1 MVWPSRKSGK
11 DLNILVL
18 DDNQQWRYILKF
30 ILELELGVS
39 PTLASA
45 GKNALEVLEALPIDV
60 VISDLSMPE
69 MDGFQFLKRVH
80 ARFPDTKVIIISGD
94 LDETMPAAELL
105 IKHGAFA
112 VIPKIEI
119 SSKLVN
125 LLRSI

>member
-11 DLNILVL
+11 NLNILVL

-30 ILELELGVS
+30 ILELELGVT
-39 PTLASA
+39 PTLAST
-45 GKNALEVLEALPIDV
+45 GKNALEILEALPIDV

-69 MDGFQFLKRVH
+69 MDGFEFLKRVQK
-80 ARFPDTKVIIISGD
+80 RFPNTKVIIISGD
-94 LDETMPAAELL
+94 FDEKLPAPDQLME
-105 IKHGAFA
+105 HGAFA

-125 LLRSI
+125 ILRTI

>member
-11 DLNILVL
+11 SLNILVL

-30 ILELELGVS
+30 ILELELGVT
-39 PTLASA
+39 PTLAST
-45 GKNALEVLEALPIDV
+45 GKNALEVLEVLPIDV

-69 MDGFQFLKRVH
+69 MDGFPFLKRVQT
-80 ARFPDTKVIIISGD
+80 RFPNTRVILISGD
-94 LDETMPAAELL
+94 FDAKLPAPDQLKE
-105 IKHGAFA
+105 HGAFA

-125 LLRSI
+125 VLRTI

>member
-11 DLNILVL
+11 NLNILVL

-30 ILELELGVS
+30 ILELEMGVT
-39 PTLASA
+39 PTLAST

-69 MDGFQFLKRVH
+69 MDGFQFLKRVQT
-80 ARFPDTKVIIISGD
+80 RFPNTKVIIISGD
-94 LDETMPAAELL
+94 FDQKLPAPDQLL
-105 IKHGAFA
+105 EHGAFA
-112 VIPKIEI
+112 VVPKIEI

-125 LLRSI
+125 VLRTI

>member
-45 GKNALEVLEALPIDV
+45 AKNALEVLEALPIDV
-60 VISDLSMPE
+60 VISDLGMPE
-69 MDGFQFLKRVH
+69 MNGFEFLKRVR
-80 ARFPDTKVIIISGD
+80 ARFPNTKVIIISGD
-94 LDETMPAAELL
+94 FDEKLPAAEQL
-105 IKHGAFA
+105 IEHGAFA

-125 LLRSI
+125 VLRTI

>member
-45 GKNALEVLEALPIDV
+45 GKNELEVLEALPIDV
-60 VISDLSMPE
+60 VISDMGMPE
-69 MDGFQFLKRVH
+69 MNGLQFMKLFRS
-80 ARFPDTKVIIISGD
+80 RFPETKVIIISGD
-94 LDETMPAAELL
+94 FDETLAAADQL
-105 IKHGAFA
+105 IEHGAFA

-119 SSKLVN
+119 
-125 LLRSI
+125 

>member
-1 MVWPSRKSGK
+1 MVWPSRRSGK

-69 MDGFQFLKRVH
+69 MDGFQFLKRVRT
-80 ARFPDTKVIIISGD
+80 RFPDTKVIIISGD
-94 LDETMPAAELL
+94 FDATLPAADQL
-105 IKHGAFA
+105 IEHGAFA

-125 LLRSI
+125 VLRTI

>member
-11 DLNILVL
+11 ELNILVL

-45 GKNALEVLEALPIDV
+45 AKNALEVLEALPIDV

-69 MDGFQFLKRVH
+69 MDGFQFLKRVRT
-80 ARFPDTKVIIISGD
+80 RFPDTKVIIISGD
-94 LDETMPAAELL
+94 FDDKLPAPEQL
-105 IKHGAFA
+105 IEQGAFA

-125 LLRSI
+125 VLRTI

>member
-11 DLNILVL
+11 SLNILVL

-30 ILELELGVS
+30 ILELELGVT
-39 PTLASA
+39 PTLASS
-45 GKNALEVLEALPIDV
+45 GKNALEVLEVLPIDV

-69 MDGFQFLKRVH
+69 MDGFQFLKRVRT
-80 ARFPDTKVIIISGD
+80 RFSNTRVIIISGD
-94 LDETMPAAELL
+94 FDEKFPSPDQLKE
-105 IKHGAFA
+105 HGAFA

-125 LLRSI
+125 VLRTI

>member
-60 VISDLSMPE
+60 VISDLGMPE
-69 MDGFQFLKRVH
+69 MNGFQFLKRVR
-80 ARFPDTKVIIISGD
+80 ARFPETKVIIISGD
-94 LDETMPAAELL
+94 FDETLAAADQL
-105 IKHGAFA
+105 IEHGAFA

-125 LLRSI
+125 ILRSI

>member
-1 MVWPSRKSGK
+1 MVWPTRKTGK
-11 DLNILVL
+11 NLNILVL

-30 ILELELGVS
+30 ILELELGVT
-39 PTLASA
+39 PTLAST
-45 GKNALEVLEALPIDV
+45 GKNALEVLEAIPMDV

-80 ARFPDTKVIIISGD
+80 SRFPNTKVIIISGD
-94 LDETMPAAELL
+94 FDDRLPAPEQL
-105 IKHGAFA
+105 IEHGAFA

-125 LLRSI
+125 VIRGI